1 MRIGFWSVL
10 CILFIALKLM
20 EYITWSWL
28 IVLFPFTIL
37 AVFLL
42 VLLVMF
48 CIGLYVES
56 VNDKSK

>member
-1 MRIGFWSVL
+1 MKIGFWSML

-20 EYITWSWL
+20 GYITWSWL

-37 AVFLL
+37 AVFIL

>member
-1 MRIGFWSVL
+1 MKIGFWGML

-20 EYITWSWL
+20 GYINWSWL

-37 AVFLL
+37 AVFILM
-42 VLLVMF
+42 LLVMF
-48 CIGLYVES
+48 CVGLYAES

>member
-1 MRIGFWSVL
+1 MKIGFWSML

-20 EYITWSWL
+20 GYITWSWL

-37 AVFLL
+37 AVFTA

-48 CIGLYVES
+48 CAGSYVES

>member
-1 MRIGFWSVL
+1 MKIGFWGML

-20 EYITWSWL
+20 GYITWSWL

-42 VLLVMF
+42 VIVVIF
-48 CIGLYVES
+48 CIRLFMRVYG
-56 VNDKSK
+56 